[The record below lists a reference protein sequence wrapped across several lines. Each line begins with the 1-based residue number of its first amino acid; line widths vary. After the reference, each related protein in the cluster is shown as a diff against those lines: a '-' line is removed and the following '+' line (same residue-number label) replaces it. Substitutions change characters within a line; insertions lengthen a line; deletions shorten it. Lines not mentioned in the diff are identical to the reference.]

1 MLDLYLD
8 PTTHDLVLENFTFS
22 RTQDKS
28 DLIIQKLKI
37 KLLWFKEEWFLDRNY
52 GIPYF
57 QQIFI
62 KGIDLNEIDDTFRD
76 AIANE
81 QGVLDLIAYSSEFN
95 PSTRKL
101 TVNSKV
107 RVDSGEIINIS
118 FTV

>member
-1 MLDLYLD
+1 MIDYYLD
-8 PTTHDLVLENFTFS
+8 PTTHDVVVSNFTLKV
-22 RTQDKS
+22 TQDKS
-28 DLIIQKLKI
+28 DLIVQRLKI

-62 KGIDLNEIDDTFRD
+62 KGIDLNEIDDIYRD

-81 QGVLDLIAYSSEFN
+81 DGVLDLISYSSEFN

-107 RVDSGEIINIS
+107 RVGSGEIVSLS
-118 FTV
+118 FSL